1 MFGPL
6 RLALERV
13 VRKGDLRIY
22 DSKGQLHRF
31 GDGTGRRVVVRITDA
46 KSERAIGFD
55 PGLGVGESYMNGT
68 FVFEE
73 GRIYEFLEL
82 VFENSE
88 AMRLPTWMRGLDVL
102 RYVTRRIQQFNPTSR
117 SRRNVKHHYD
127 ITPAIYDLF
136 LDRDRQYSC
145 AYFEAGSDDLDAAQ
159 LAKKRHLAAKL
170 ALQPGQRV
178 LDIGSGWGGLGLY
191 IAKAANVHVTGV
203 TLSDEQFALSRERAQ
218 REGLGKV
225 VEFKLQDYRH
235 VPGPFERIVSVGM
248 FEHVGI
254 NHYKTYFNRVRD
266 LLTDDGVAV
275 IHSIGRSDGPSTTN
289 PFIAKYI
296 FPGGYIPALSEVLP
310 AIEKSGLHVTDVEIL
325 RLHYADTLRHWR
337 NRFIDGW
344 DKAKA
349 ELGEEFC
356 RMWEFYLAGSE
367 SAFRWQN
374 LMIFQ
379 IQLSKKLG
387 TLPLTRD
394 YMIDEERR
402 LKAREAGTFETRMA
416 GE

>member
-1 MFGPL
+1 MFSPL
-6 RLALERV
+6 RIALERV

-22 DSKGQLHRF
+22 DSKGQLNRF
-31 GDGTGRRVVVRITDA
+31 GDGTGRRVVVRISDIKA
-46 KSERAIGFD
+46 EQAIAFD

-68 FVFEE
+68 FVLEE

-88 AMRLPTWMRGLDVL
+88 ALKLPGWMRGLDVL
-102 RYVTRRIQQFNPTSR
+102 RYITRRVQQFNPTSR

-136 LDRDRQYSC
+136 LDGDRQYSC

-159 LAKKRHLAAKL
+159 LAKKRHIAAKL
-170 ALQPGQRV
+170 ALQSGQRV

-191 IAKAANVHVTGV
+191 LAKAANVHVTGV
-203 TLSDEQFALSRERAQ
+203 TLSDEQFTISRERAQ

-296 FPGGYIPALSEVLP
+296 FPGGYIPALSEVIP
-310 AIEKSGLHVTDVEIL
+310 AIEKSGLYVTDIEVL
-325 RLHYADTLRHWR
+325 RLHYAETLRHWR
-337 NRFIDGW
+337 NRFIAGW

-379 IQLSKKLG
+379 IQVSKRLG

-394 YMIDEERR
+394 YMIEEERR
-402 LKAREAGTFETRMA
+402 LKAREAGTYATRLA

>member
-1 MFGPL
+1 MFSPL
-6 RLALERV
+6 RIALERV

-31 GDGTGRRVVVRITDA
+31 GDGTGRRVMVRIADVQT
-46 KSERAIGFD
+46 ERAIAFD
-55 PGLGVGESYMNGT
+55 PGLGIGEGYMYGT
-68 FVFEE
+68 FNLEE
-73 GRIYEFLEL
+73 GRIYEFLE
-82 VFENSE
+82 VIFENSE
-88 AMRLPTWMRGLDVL
+88 AAKLPGWMRGLDVL
-102 RYVTRRIQQFNPTSR
+102 RYVTRRIQQFNPASR

-145 AYFEAGSDDLDAAQ
+145 AYFEPGSDDLDTAQ

-170 ALQPGQRV
+170 ALQSGQRV
-178 LDIGSGWGGLGLY
+178 LDIGSGWGGMGLY
-191 IAKAANVHVTGV
+191 LAKAANVHVTGV
-203 TLSDEQFALSRERAQ
+203 TLSDEQFTLSRERAQ

-289 PFIAKYI
+289 PFFAKYI

-310 AIEKSGLHVTDVEIL
+310 AIEQSGLHVTDIEIL
-325 RLHYADTLRHWR
+325 RLHYAETLRHWR
-337 NRFIDGW
+337 NRFIAGW
-344 DKAKA
+344 DKAK
-349 ELGEEFC
+349 ETLGEEFC

-367 SAFRWQN
+367 SGFRWQN
-374 LMIFQ
+374 LMVFQ
-379 IQLSKKLG
+379 IQVSKNLG

-394 YMIDEERR
+394 YMFEDEQR
-402 LKAREAGTFETRMA
+402 LKAREAGTFTTRLA

>member
-1 MFGPL
+1 MFTPL
-6 RLALERV
+6 RIAFDRV
-13 VRKGDLRIY
+13 VRKGDLRVT
-22 DSKGQLHRF
+22 DSSGQLHRF
-31 GDGTGRRVVVRITDA
+31 GDGTGRRVAVRFTDA
-46 KSERAIGFD
+46 KTERAVAFD
-55 PGLGVGESYMNGT
+55 SGLGVGEGYMSGT
-68 FVFEE
+68 LVLEE
-73 GRIYEFLEL
+73 GRIYDFLEL

-88 AMRLPTWMRGLDVL
+88 ATRLPRWMRGLETL
-102 RYVTRRIQQFNPTSR
+102 RYATRRAQQFNPASR
-117 SRRNVKHHYD
+117 SRRNVAHHYD

-145 AYFEAGSDDLDAAQ
+145 AYFEPGSDDLEAAQ

-170 ALQPGQRV
+170 ALQDGQRV

-191 IAKAANVHVTGV
+191 LAKAANVHVTGV

-254 NHYKTYFNRVRD
+254 NHYRTYFNRVRD

-275 IHSIGRSDGPSTTN
+275 IHSIGRSDGPAWTN

-296 FPGGYIPALSEVLP
+296 FPGGYIPALSEVIP
-310 AIEKSGLHVTDVEIL
+310 IIERSGLYVTDVEIL
-325 RLHYADTLRHWR
+325 RLHYAETLRHWR
-337 NRFIDGW
+337 NRFIAGW
-344 DKAKA
+344 DKAK
-349 ELGEEFC
+349 ETLGEEFC

-374 LMIFQ
+374 LMVFQ
-379 IQLSKKLG
+379 IQVSKKLG

-402 LKAREAGTFETRMA
+402 LRAREAGTFATRLA

>member
-1 MFGPL
+1 MFSPL
-6 RLALERV
+6 RIALERI
-13 VRKGDLRIY
+13 VRKGDLRVH
-22 DSKGQLHRF
+22 DSTGQLHRF
-31 GDGTGRRVVVRITDA
+31 GDGTGRRVVVRIADA
-46 KSERAIGFD
+46 ETERAVAFD
-55 PGLGVGESYMNGT
+55 PGLGIGEGYMRGT
-68 FVFEE
+68 FRLEE

-82 VFENSE
+82 VFANSE
-88 AMRLPTWMRGLDVL
+88 AMRLPLWMKGLDAL
-102 RYVTRRIQQFNPTSR
+102 RYVVRRLQQFNPTGR
-117 SRRNVKHHYD
+117 SRRNVAHHYD

-145 AYFEAGSDDLDAAQ
+145 AYFEPGSDDLEAAQ

-170 ALQPGQRV
+170 ALQDGQRV

-191 IAKAANVHVTGV
+191 LAKTANVHVTGV

-235 VPGPFERIVSVGM
+235 APGPFERIVSVGM

-254 NHYKTYFNRVRD
+254 NHYQTYFNRVRD

-275 IHSIGRSDGPSTTN
+275 IHSIGRFDGPSTTN
-289 PFIAKYI
+289 PFIAKHI
-296 FPGGYIPALSEVLP
+296 FPGGYIPALSEVIP
-310 AIEKSGLHVTDVEIL
+310 IIERSGLYITDVEIL
-325 RLHYADTLRHWR
+325 RLHYAETLRHWR
-337 NRFIDGW
+337 NRFIAGW
-344 DKAKA
+344 DKAKEA
-349 ELGEEFC
+349 LGEEFC

-374 LMIFQ
+374 LMVFQ
-379 IQLSKKLG
+379 IQIAKRLG

-394 YMIDEERR
+394 YMVEEERR
-402 LKAREAGTFETRMA
+402 LKAREAGTFETRLA